1 MRDFLFMPAPK
12 KELKIKSIKFSSM
25 PEEEKKQLLF
35 QCFDILFAN
44 KYLLKKQRIK
54 CQQKKGD

>member
-1 MRDFLFMPAPK
+1 MPAQK
-12 KELKIKSIKFSSM
+12 KELKIKSIKFSSI

-44 KYLLKKQRIK
+44 KDSLKKQK
-54 CQQKKGD
+54 VKYQQKKGD